1 MRPSRQPPREQQW
14 LPEGRVRQRAAR
26 TRMHPIRRSQLD
38 LQRRLVRARAHQ
50 TRPNPRQRQEPRA
63 LVRARAHQ
71 TRPNPRQRQE
81 PRALVRARAHRTR
94 PSSQWRREPREPGPW
109 IRKRPIPRWWRE
121 RRNRKHPSLRRWL
134 RVLLPVRRRAG
145 QTGLHPRGEPRESAW
160 ELRWAPAR
168 RVLHFRLP

>member
-14 LPEGRVRQRAAR
+14 LPERRVRQRAAR

-38 LQRRLVRARAHQ
+38 LQRR
-50 TRPNPRQRQEPRA
+50 

-121 RRNRKHPSLRRWL
+121 RRERRNRKHPSLRRWL

>member
-38 LQRRLVRARAHQ
+38 LQRR
-50 TRPNPRQRQEPRA
+50 

-145 QTGLHPRGEPRESAW
+145 QTGLHPRGEPRESVW

>member
-50 TRPNPRQRQEPRA
+50 TRPNPQ
-63 LVRARAHQ
+63 
-71 TRPNPRQRQE
+71 QRQE

-94 PSSQWRREPREPGPW
+94 PNSQWRREPREPGPW

-145 QTGLHPRGEPRESAW
+145 RTGLHPRGEPRESVW
-160 ELRWAPAR
+160 NLRWAPAR

>member
-1 MRPSRQPPREQQW
+1 MRPSRQPPRKQQW

-50 TRPNPRQRQEPRA
+50 TRPNPQ
-63 LVRARAHQ
+63 
-71 TRPNPRQRQE
+71 QRQE

-109 IRKRPIPRWWRE
+109 IRKRPIPRWWRERRE

>member
-38 LQRRLVRARAHQ
+38 LQRR
-50 TRPNPRQRQEPRA
+50 

>member
-63 LVRARAHQ
+63 LVRARAH
-71 TRPNPRQRQE
+71 
-81 PRALVRARAHRTR
+81 RTR

-109 IRKRPIPRWWRE
+109 IRKRPIPRWWRERRE

>member
-14 LPEGRVRQRAAR
+14 LPERRVRQRAAR

-50 TRPNPRQRQEPRA
+50 TRPNPQ
-63 LVRARAHQ
+63 
-71 TRPNPRQRQE
+71 QRQE

-109 IRKRPIPRWWRE
+109 IRKRPIPRWWRERRE